1 MVPVTGR
8 KIGEDAVRLACRMGR
23 MDGAKVHALYVIE
36 LGREYPLDAN
46 LPRETAAAESVLER
60 IDALSREERCPTD
73 TALVQARHAGP
84 AIVQE
89 ALERNIDLITMT
101 AGYKG
106 GSQVLSEMVEYV
118 LKNAHC
124 PVLLWREPL
133 HTDRADRGNG
143 VNRANRP
150 GR

>member
-8 KIGEDAVRLACRMGR
+8 KVGEEAVRLACRMGR

-36 LGREYPLDAN
+36 LGLEYPLDAN
-46 LPRETAAAESVLER
+46 LPREIAIAESALGR
-60 IDALSREERCPTD
+60 IDALSHEERCPAD

-89 ALERNIDLITMT
+89 ALERNIDLITMA
-101 AGYKG
+101 AGYKR
-106 GSQVLSEMVEYV
+106 GSQVLSDTVQYV
-118 LKNAHC
+118 LKNAQC

-133 HTDRADRGNG
+133 K
-143 VNRANRP
+143 ANRS